1 MADEEAQEDPRM
13 SLPDSISKQRLA
25 SDEYSRMQAAFER
38 VKEFPEFKPNE
49 RAHWLEL
56 RQAVEMYL
64 RRWG

>member
-1 MADEEAQEDPRM
+1 MADDDRER
-13 SLPDSISKQRLA
+13 RLA
-25 SDEYSRMQAAFER
+25 SDEFTRMQSAFDR

>member
-1 MADEEAQEDPRM
+1 MPDEEVQEDPSM
-13 SLPDSISKQRLA
+13 SLPDKVSKPRLA
-25 SDEYSRMQAAFER
+25 SDEFTRMNAAFER

>member
-1 MADEEAQEDPRM
+1 M
-13 SLPDSISKQRLA
+13 SLSDEVSKQRLA
-25 SDEYSRMQAAFER
+25 SDEFTRMLAAFER